1 MAKSLSSAVVLS
13 DAEFGAMM
21 DVSLLQQPVKSVSGL
36 TAEQQAIVASTGTKA
51 YKIRALAATGMSRG
65 DIAKTLGII
74 YQHVRNV
81 LITPLKKG

>member
-1 MAKSLSSAVVLS
+1 MTKLSTSVQLTDEQFNEAFNARLI
-13 DAEFGAMM
+13 
-21 DVSLLQQPVKSVSGL
+21 QQPVESDNKL
-36 TAEQQAIVASTGTKA
+36 TTEQQAIVASTGTKA